1 MGFFS
6 SLADVLSDPSKEN
19 MNRLKGAKGEAQA
32 ASGMFLF
39 LPLEYKVINDI
50 LLPIPDGTAQIDHVI
65 VSNYGIF
72 VVESKNIS
80 GSIYGSAEDKDWTV
94 CRGKS
99 KFPLH
104 NPLWQNAGH
113 VRALAAVTRLP
124 ENLFHSLIFFWSD
137 DCRFKTPMPEN
148 VLQMGLCDYITSKRR
163 YLLSDSDVRMAI
175 RTIEATRLKTTKAN
189 MDAHVANLKRRRA
202 SRSKGRS

>member
-6 SLADVLSDPSKEN
+6 SLAAALSDPSKEN

-50 LLPIPDGTAQIDHVI
+50 LLPTPKGTAQIDHMI

-72 VVESKNIS
+72 VIESKNIS
-80 GSIYGSAEDKDWTV
+80 GSIYGSADDKEWTV

-99 KFPLH
+99 KFQFF

-113 VRALAAVTRLP
+113 IRALAGVTRLP
-124 ENLFHSLIFFWSD
+124 EGLFHSLIFFWSD
-137 DCRFKTPMPEN
+137 DCQFKTPMPEN

-163 YLLSDSDVRMAI
+163 YLLSNSDVRMAI
-175 RTIEATRLKTTKAN
+175 RTINATRLKTTKKN
-189 MDAHVANLKRRRA
+189 MDAHVASLKRRHA
-202 SRSKGRS
+202 APS